1 MTCEI
6 CGASGATSR
15 TITKSFGSGDSLVVI
30 EGIPVVHC
38 PRCHESYITAETSQE
53 LDRIRKNRR
62 QVATARPVLVAS
74 FKKSAA

>member
-15 TITKSFGSGDSLVVI
+15 ATTKSFGSGDSLVVI

-38 PRCHESYITAETSQE
+38 PRCHESYLTADTSRE

-62 QVATARPVLVAS
+62 QIATTRPVLVAS
-74 FKKSAA
+74 FNKNAA